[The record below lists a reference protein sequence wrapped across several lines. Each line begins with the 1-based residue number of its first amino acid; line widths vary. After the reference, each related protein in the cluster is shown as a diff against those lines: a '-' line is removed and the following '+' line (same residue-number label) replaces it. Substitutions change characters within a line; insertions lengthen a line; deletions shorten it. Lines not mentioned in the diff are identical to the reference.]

1 MAGPHPTPFRY
12 DVFLSHSGAD
22 KPVVRELAERLRAA
36 GLRVWLDDWII
47 RPGDLISAKI
57 EEGLEQS
64 AVLLLCMSAN
74 AFGSD
79 WVTLEGHTAIFR
91 DPQNLER
98 RFVPLRLD
106 DAPIKA
112 MLRGYA
118 YIDWR
123 AGADREGAW
132 ERLLGACGLPGP
144 DQATGPAARA
154 GATHAPSPTMAPE
167 ARDSTSPESPSVEEA
182 VSPSSVPPPGSGSEE
197 PRPSSHRPH
206 SLELFHP
213 GPVRAVA
220 WSGDGRRVVSG
231 GADGTVRLWEA
242 ESGRPQAVL
251 EGHKGQVWSVGWSG
265 DGRRVVSGGEDG
277 TVRLWEAESGRPL
290 AVLEGHKGQVWS
302 VGWSGD
308 GRRVVGGGEDGTVRL
323 WEAESGLPLAVL
335 KGHKGMVL
343 SVGWSGDGRRV
354 VSGGQDWTVRLW
366 EAESGRELAVLEGH
380 KGLVLSVGWS
390 GDGRRVVSG
399 GADGTVRLWEA
410 ESGLPL
416 AVLKGHKGRVRS
428 VGWSG
433 DGRRVVSGGDDGT
446 VRLWE
451 AESGLPLA
459 VLEGHKGSVWSVGWS
474 GDGRRVVSGG
484 QDGTVRLWEAD
495 SKQLFWRP
503 VEKWRPLAVLEGH
516 KGWVWSVGWSGDGRR
531 VVSGGEDGTVRLWEA
546 ESGRSLA
553 VLEGH
558 KGSVWS
564 VGWSGDGR
572 RVVGGGEDGTV
583 RLWEAESGRP
593 LAVLEGHKGEV
604 LSVGWSGDGRRGLS
618 RGEHGLWSA
627 DVSGLLLVWEP
638 LPLEPQPP
646 AADGASPP
654 ATTAEDDSLTYTNAK
669 VLVVGDSGAG
679 KTGLTHRLATG
690 TWQPSEASTVG
701 AWCTQ
706 WPLPQPAAA
715 AGAPQRELWLWD
727 FGGQAD
733 QRLIHQ
739 LFLDRAALVLLLF
752 DASREEVIDG
762 LRDWQTALRRTLA
775 DPPSQ
780 LLVAAR
786 VDAGFGASRRRLQRF
801 AEEQGLPFLET
812 SARDGTG
819 CSQLQEA
826 IQAAIAWDQLP
837 RRTSPRLFQW
847 IREEILR
854 LRDGG
859 EVLLTYKDL
868 RERLRQRL
876 ASPTPSTPEG
886 QEPAPPPP
894 TGLDP
899 ARLDDATLQTVLG
912 LLDGPGVLKQ
922 LDYGDYVLLKPEW
935 LGVYGQAVLRTL
947 RQGEPQLGT
956 LPVGAITAGQ
966 LAFAEGQRL
975 REPSEEQVLL
985 AELEREL
992 QERSICLRQA
1002 GQLVFPSHCGRERP
1016 ASPTLPPRFVSY
1028 AVSGWLDDIHATLVV
1043 SLAETRV
1050 FELRE
1055 LWRDAAEFRT
1065 LASGSVANGRALALR
1080 LRRDNASEG
1089 EITLH
1094 VGADVAPAE
1103 RVQFARFIDGHL
1115 REVAETAERRRHWV
1129 CPHCGTPKGNEAVL
1143 MDNLLHQGPDA
1154 RAICDRYTCGQSF
1167 PLFDDL
1173 ERLYAEATQQKLPDP
1188 LRDQDPPELTS
1199 RRKGKLLL
1207 LEVGARLTSAN
1218 QKWQEITP
1226 DEDDGLDLQ
1235 VEFTDD
1241 DGNGTGAYLYLQLKA
1256 GPSHLRRRADGH
1268 EIFTIRKPRW
1278 VHTWTHQ
1285 PFPVML
1291 VIGQPAGLEAD
1302 GDPLDPDHLPF
1313 EPFES
1318 ASSSRFKSSPGRGSR
1333 FPSAS
1338 RADHRAFP
1346 DVRWMEISSVL
1357 RRELQAG
1364 RAPDQIRQIDFHGE
1378 PLDMASVLRWRRKI
1392 LEGWRG

>member
-251 EGHKGQVWSVGWSG
+251 EGHKGQ
-265 DGRRVVSGGEDG
+265 
-277 TVRLWEAESGRPL
+277 
-290 AVLEGHKGQVWS
+290 
-302 VGWSGD
+302 
-308 GRRVVGGGEDGTVRL
+308 
-323 WEAESGLPLAVL
+323 
-335 KGHKGMVL
+335 
-343 SVGWSGDGRRV
+343 
-354 VSGGQDWTVRLW
+354 
-366 EAESGRELAVLEGH
+366 
-380 KGLVLSVGWS
+380 
-390 GDGRRVVSG
+390 
-399 GADGTVRLWEA
+399 
-410 ESGLPL
+410 
-416 AVLKGHKGRVRS
+416 
-428 VGWSG
+428 
-433 DGRRVVSGGDDGT
+433 
-446 VRLWE
+446 
-451 AESGLPLA
+451 
-459 VLEGHKGSVWSVGWS
+459 
-474 GDGRRVVSGG
+474 
-484 QDGTVRLWEAD
+484 
-495 SKQLFWRP
+495 
-503 VEKWRPLAVLEGH
+503 
-516 KGWVWSVGWSGDGRR
+516 VWSVGWSGDGRR

-1318 ASSSRFKSSPGRGSR
+1318 ASSSRFKPGSGRR
-1333 FPSAS
+1333 YRIPFAS